1 MNAKANAAY
10 RLADHRALL
19 ESIID
24 TLNAVVLHADQEAR
38 AELRMRCS
46 CIEES
51 WGGVDEV
58 SLRHIGVCLN
68 CAFDVVAVNADSDA
82 HEHVLRPFSDLA
94 IETKEIRA
102 FEGLEAEELV
112 VEIALI
118 DDGAHRRWR
127 SRERRVY
134 GGCANG
140 GLRSRAHVSPRPEAY
155 DSTAAAAVVGEV
167 RKREVKSQ

>member
-24 TLNAVVLHADQEAR
+24 ALNAVVLHADQEAR

-58 SLRHIGVCLN
+58 SLRHIGVCLS

-102 FEGLEAEELV
+102 FEGLEAEV
-112 VEIALI
+112 LI
-118 DDGAHRRWR
+118 MEFAFVDDGRVEEFGALHDRFVHRLADHT
-127 SRERRVY
+127 SRDAVLGIYLNSVRFWAWHDRI
-134 GGCANG
+134 A
-140 GLRSRAHVSPRPEAY
+140 AY
-155 DSTAAAAVVGEV
+155 HNCTG
-167 RKREVKSQ
+167 Q

>member
-1 MNAKANAAY
+1 MNAKANAAC

-24 TLNAVVLHADQEAR
+24 ALNAVVLHADQEAR

-68 CAFDVVAVNADSDA
+68 CVFDVVAVNSNSDS
-82 HEHVLRPFSDLA
+82 HEHMLGPFSDLA
-94 IETKEIRA
+94 IEAKEVRV

-112 VEIALI
+112 VEIALV
-118 DDGAHRRWR
+118 DDALVGVALRVRWPCKRRSQVSETR
-127 SRERRVY
+127 ARE
-134 GGCANG
+134 
-140 GLRSRAHVSPRPEAY
+140 
-155 DSTAAAAVVGEV
+155 T
-167 RKREVKSQ
+167 

>member
-24 TLNAVVLHADQEAR
+24 ALNAVVLHADQEAR

-58 SLRHIGVCLN
+58 SLRHIVVRLN

-112 VEIALI
+112 VEIALV
-118 DDGAHRRWR
+118 DDALVGVVLRVRWPCKRR
-127 SRERRVY
+127 SQVS
-134 GGCANG
+134 GT
-140 GLRSRAHVSPRPEAY
+140 RACE
-155 DSTAAAAVVGEV
+155 T
-167 RKREVKSQ
+167 